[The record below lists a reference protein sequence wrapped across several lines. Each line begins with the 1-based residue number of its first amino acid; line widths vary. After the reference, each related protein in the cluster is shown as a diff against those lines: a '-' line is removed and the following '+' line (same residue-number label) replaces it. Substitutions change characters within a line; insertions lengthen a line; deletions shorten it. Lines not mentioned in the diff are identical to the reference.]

1 MTTAFQRKAS
11 LYLLANDPKSLGA
24 PGVGDTNGLDLSGMQ
39 FKFQTT
45 QSDAESPNTCTI
57 RVYNLKAETISKI
70 GGEFS
75 YVVLQAG
82 YEEGPYGVVFQGQV
96 RQWRIGKE
104 RNVDSYLDILA
115 SDGDEW
121 YNFGAIS
128 TSLEVG
134 QTSPVAQAQA
144 ILADAHKHGVSAG
157 NVGAMSFADAQGN
170 VTALSRG
177 KVMFGAGRVAMRSL
191 TQAYGSTWNIND
203 GKVNIVPMTGYL
215 PGDPVKLDSRHGLIG
230 RAEQTIDGMRAR
242 ALLNPLLNPGGLVK
256 IDNASLNVTL
266 QQDTNNPRPYNQ
278 RTGITSLA
286 SIAAD
291 GVYRIYVVEFQGDTR
306 GHDWYCDI
314 VGLSVEPTGLTVK
327 AYP

>member
-1 MTTAFQRKAS
+1 MTDAFRRKAS
-11 LYLLANDPKSLGA
+11 LFLLASDPKPAQLLG
-24 PGVGDTNGLDLSGMQ
+24 VENNELDLSGMQ

-45 QSDAESPNTCTI
+45 QSDAESPNTATI

-82 YEEGPYGVVFQGQV
+82 YEDGPYGVVFQGQV

-104 RNVDSYLDILA
+104 KNTDSYLDILA

-121 YNFGAIS
+121 YNFGAVS

-134 QTSPVAQAQA
+134 QTSPMNQAAA
-144 ILADAHKHGVSAG
+144 ILGQAADRGVTPGYLQAE
-157 NVGAMSFADAQGN
+157 SFADAQGN

-177 KVMFGAGRVAMRSL
+177 KVFYGAGRVALRSL
-191 TQAYGSTWNIND
+191 TQTYGATWNINN
-203 GKVNIVPMTGYL
+203 GKVNVIPLTGYL
-215 PGDPVKLDSRHGLIG
+215 PGTAVKLDSRSGLIG
-230 RAEQTIDGMRAR
+230 RAEQTIDGIKMR
-242 ALLNPLLNPGGLVK
+242 ALLNPLLTPGGLVQ
-256 IDNASLNVTL
+256 IDNASLNATL
-266 QQDTNNPRPYNQ
+266 QQDANNPRPYNQ

-291 GVYRIYVVEFQGDTR
+291 GLYRIYVVEFQGDTR
-306 GHDWYCDI
+306 GQAWYAD
-314 VGLSVEPTGLTVK
+314 VTGLAVEPSGKKVK